1 VPHAK
6 QSLANKT
13 VRFQIRHA
21 YSFVGGIVLGP
32 FTHVS
37 DVLCFSHLRWNF
49 VFQRPQHLL
58 TRCARHR
65 RVFVIEEPM
74 FDTVDAPYMTLAD
87 AQPRVHVM
95 VPHLRESDRDR
106 EADIQRRLLD
116 EVIAREDICPE
127 VLWYYTPMSL
137 RFSDHLNAPAV
148 VYDCMDELSNFA
160 GAPPG
165 LREAERALLR
175 RAGVVF
181 TGGRSLH
188 EAKKDLHQ
196 NIHPFPSSVDVDHFA
211 KARSGNSPEPS
222 DQDGLPH
229 PRIGFFG
236 VLDERFDSD
245 LVGGLARLRAH
256 YHFVL
261 LGPVVK
267 IEPSSL
273 PAASN
278 IHYLG
283 QKSYAELPQ
292 YLGGWDVAMLPFAR
306 NESTRYISPTKTPE
320 YLAGGRPV
328 VSTSITDVVH
338 PYGDLGLCRIADTPE
353 EFAEA
358 IDAAL
363 TEDPV
368 ARQQA
373 ADTLLA
379 TMSWDATW
387 QAMSDHIDAL
397 CGKDSATCSI
407 TSSLVPASPAPL
419 WPSASPRPLEKR
431 F

>member
-1 VPHAK
+1 M
-6 QSLANKT
+6 
-13 VRFQIRHA
+13 IR
-21 YSFVGGIVLGP
+21 
-32 FTHVS
+32 
-37 DVLCFSHLRWNF
+37 DVICFSHLRWNF

-65 RVFVIEEPM
+65 RVFFVEEPL
-74 FDTVDAPYMTLAD
+74 FDATDRSSVTVTE
-87 AQPRVHVM
+87 AQPQVYVV
-95 VPHLRESDRDR
+95 VPHLTDSDRSR
-106 EADIQRRLLD
+106 AAEIQRQLLD
-116 EVIAREDICPE
+116 EMIESEGVRPE

-137 RFSDHLNAPAV
+137 HFSDHLQAPAV

-165 LREAERALLR
+165 LREAERVLLE

-181 TGGRSLH
+181 TGGRSLY
-188 EAKKDLHQ
+188 EAKKHLHP
-196 NIHPFPSSVDVDHFA
+196 NIHPFPSSVDVKHFA
-211 KARSGNSPEPS
+211 RARANDAGEPADQSPI
-222 DQDGLPH
+222 PH

-236 VLDERFDSD
+236 VLDERLDRD
-245 LVGGLARLRAH
+245 LIAGVAALRPDWH
-256 YHFVL
+256 LVL

-267 IEPSSL
+267 IDPSAL
-273 PAASN
+273 PQAAN

-283 QKSYAELPQ
+283 QKSYAELPR
-292 YLGGWDVAMLPFAR
+292 YLSGWDVAMLPFAR
-306 NESTRYISPTKTPE
+306 NDATRYISPTKTPE

-338 PYGDLGLCRIADTPE
+338 PYGDLGLARIADTPE
-353 EFAEA
+353 EFAAA

-363 TEDPV
+363 AEDP
-368 ARQQA
+368 APRLRA

-387 QAMSDHIDAL
+387 QAMSDHLDSL

-407 TSSLVPASPAPL
+407 TSSLVPASPARL
-419 WPSASPRPLEKR
+419 WPNASPQALEKR
-431 F
+431 Y

>member
-1 VPHAK
+1 VNGD
-6 QSLANKT
+6 L
-13 VRFQIRHA
+13 
-21 YSFVGGIVLGP
+21 
-32 FTHVS
+32 
-37 DVLCFSHLRWNF
+37 LCFSHLRWNF

-58 TRCARHR
+58 TRCARDR
-65 RVFVIEEPM
+65 RVFVVEEPV
-74 FDTVDAPYMTLAD
+74 FDTAD
-87 AQPRVHVM
+87 RPHITITDGASGVRVV
-95 VPHLRESDRDR
+95 VPHLRELDRKR
-106 EADIQRRLLD
+106 EGDVQRRLLD
-116 EVIAREDICPE
+116 DLIVREHVRPE

-181 TGGRSLH
+181 TGGRSLY
-188 EAKKDLHQ
+188 EAKKQLHQ

-211 KARSGNSPEPS
+211 TARSGNLPEPP
-222 DQDGLPH
+222 DQTGLPH

-236 VLDERFDSD
+236 VLDERLDRD
-245 LVGGLARLRAH
+245 LIAGLADLRPH
-256 YHFVL
+256 YQFVL

-267 IEPSSL
+267 IDPASL
-273 PAASN
+273 PHAPN

-283 QKSYAELPQ
+283 QKSYTELPQ
-292 YLGGWDVAMLPFAR
+292 YLAGWDVAMLPFAR
-306 NESTRYISPTKTPE
+306 NDATRYISPTKTPE

-338 PYGDLGLCRIADTPE
+338 PYGDLELCRIADTPQ

-363 TEDPV
+363 VEDAV
-368 ARQQA
+368 ARQQT
-373 ADTLLA
+373 ADALLA

-397 CGKDSATCSI
+397 CGKDSAACSI
-407 TSSLVPASPAPL
+407 ISSWVPGLPAPSS
-419 WPSASPRPLEKR
+419 PSASPQALEKR

>member
-1 VPHAK
+1 VA
-6 QSLANKT
+6 
-13 VRFQIRHA
+13 
-21 YSFVGGIVLGP
+21 G
-32 FTHVS
+32 

-58 TRCARHR
+58 SRCARHR
-65 RVFVIEEPM
+65 RVFIIEEPI
-74 FDTVDAPYMTLAD
+74 FDAIDAPDATVTD
-87 AQPRVHVM
+87 AQPRVRVV
-95 VPHLRESDRDR
+95 VPHLRESDREHD
-106 EADIQRRLLD
+106 ADVQRLLID
-116 EVIAREDICPE
+116 DLIAREHIRAD

-137 RFSDHLNAPAV
+137 RFSDHLSAPAI

-165 LREAERALLR
+165 LREAERELLR

-181 TGGRSLH
+181 TGGRSLY
-188 EAKKDLHQ
+188 EAKKQLHQ

-211 KARSGNSPEPS
+211 RARAGRSGEPR
-222 DQDGLPH
+222 DQGSVPH

-236 VLDERFDSD
+236 VLDERLDRE
-245 LVGGLARLRAH
+245 LIAGLARLRPQ

-267 IEPSSL
+267 IDPSSL
-273 PAASN
+273 PQAPN

-292 YLGGWDVAMLPFAR
+292 YLGGWNVAMLPFAR
-306 NESTRYISPTKTPE
+306 NDATRYISPTKTPE

-353 EFAEA
+353 EFAGA

-363 TEDPV
+363 VEDP
-368 ARQQA
+368 ASRQQT
-373 ADTLLA
+373 ADALLA

-407 TSSLVPASPAPL
+407 TSSLVPDSPARL
-419 WPSASPRPLEKR
+419 WPSVSPQALGKR

>member
-1 VPHAK
+1 M
-6 QSLANKT
+6 
-13 VRFQIRHA
+13 
-21 YSFVGGIVLGP
+21 
-32 FTHVS
+32 
-37 DVLCFSHLRWNF
+37 
-49 VFQRPQHLL
+49 
-58 TRCARHR
+58 
-65 RVFVIEEPM
+65 IEEPI
-74 FDTVDAPYMTLAD
+74 FDAGDAAHATVTD
-87 AQPRVHVM
+87 AQPRLHVV
-95 VPHLRESDRDR
+95 VPHLRECDRAHD
-106 EADIQRRLLD
+106 ADVQRDLLD
-116 EVIAREDICPE
+116 DVIARDQIRPD

-137 RFSDHLNAPAV
+137 RFSDHLKAPAV

-181 TGGRSLH
+181 AGGRSLY
-188 EAKKDLHQ
+188 EAKKHLHD
-196 NIHPFPSSVDVDHFA
+196 NIHPFPSSVDIAHFA
-211 KARSGNSPEPS
+211 AARSNNFGEPE
-222 DQDGLPH
+222 DQAGLPH

-236 VLDERFDSD
+236 VLDERLDRD
-245 LVGGLARLRAH
+245 LIAGIAHLRPQ

-273 PAASN
+273 PQARN

-283 QKSYAELPQ
+283 QKSYGELPQ
-292 YLGGWDVAMLPFAR
+292 YLGGWDAAMLPFAR
-306 NESTRYISPTKTPE
+306 NDTTRYISPTKTPE

-338 PYGDLGLCRIADTPE
+338 PYRDLGLCRIADTPQ
-353 EFAEA
+353 EFAQA

-363 TEDPV
+363 AEDPI

-373 ADTLLA
+373 ADRLLA

-387 QAMSDHIDAL
+387 QAMSEHIDAL
-397 CGKDSATCSI
+397 CGKDSASCSI
-407 TSSLVPASPAPL
+407 TSSLVPGSPAPL
-419 WPSASPRPLEKR
+419 WPSGSPQALEKR

>member
-1 VPHAK
+1 V
-6 QSLANKT
+6 T
-13 VRFQIRHA
+13 R
-21 YSFVGGIVLGP
+21 
-32 FTHVS
+32 

-58 TRCARHR
+58 SRCARDR
-65 RVFVIEEPM
+65 RVFIIEEPV
-74 FDTVDAPYMTLAD
+74 VDAGEAPHATVTHAHP
-87 AQPRVHVM
+87 QIRIV
-95 VPHLRESDRDR
+95 VPHLRESDRADDR
-106 EADIQRRLLD
+106 DVQRRLLD
-116 EVIAREDICPE
+116 DVIASEHIRPE

-137 RFSDHLNAPAV
+137 RFSDHLDAPAV

-165 LREAERALLR
+165 IRDAESALLR

-181 TGGRSLH
+181 TGGRSLY
-188 EAKKDLHQ
+188 EAKKHLHP
-196 NIHPFPSSVDVDHFA
+196 NIHPFPSSVDVDHFSA
-211 KARSGNSPEPS
+211 ARSGNLREPP
-222 DQDGLPH
+222 DQAGLPH
-229 PRIGFFG
+229 PRVGFFG
-236 VLDERFDSD
+236 VLDERLDRTLID
-245 LVGGLARLRAH
+245 GLARLRPE

-267 IEPSSL
+267 IDPSSL
-273 PAASN
+273 PQASN

-292 YLGGWDVAMLPFAR
+292 YLAGWDVAMLPFAR
-306 NESTRYISPTKTPE
+306 NDATRYISPTKTPE

-338 PYGDLGLCRIADTPE
+338 PYGDLRLCRIADTPQD
-353 EFAEA
+353 FAEA

-363 TEDPV
+363 AEDPI
-368 ARQQA
+368 ARQHA

-397 CGKDSATCSI
+397 CGKDSAPCSI
-407 TSSLVPASPAPL
+407 TSSLVPASPAPS
-419 WPSASPRPLEKR
+419 WPSVSPPALEKR

>member
-1 VPHAK
+1 M
-6 QSLANKT
+6 T
-13 VRFQIRHA
+13 R
-21 YSFVGGIVLGP
+21 
-32 FTHVS
+32 

-58 TRCARHR
+58 SRCARTR
-65 RVFVIEEPM
+65 RVFVIEEPL
-74 FDTVDAPYMTLAD
+74 FDAPGSPYASVSE
-87 AQPRVHVM
+87 AAGQVHVV
-95 VPHLRESDRDR
+95 VPHLRESDRECD
-106 EADIQRRLLD
+106 ADVQRRLLD
-116 EVIAREDICPE
+116 DVIAMRDIRPD

-137 RFSDHLNAPAV
+137 RFSDHVSAPAI

-165 LREAERALLR
+165 LRAAERALLR

-181 TGGRSLH
+181 TGGRSLY
-188 EAKKDLHQ
+188 EAKKHLHH

-211 KARSGNSPEPS
+211 TARCGNLREPA
-222 DQDGLPH
+222 DQADVPL

-236 VLDERFDSD
+236 VLDERLDRE
-245 LVGGLARLRAH
+245 LIAGLAQLRPQ

-273 PAASN
+273 PQAAN

-283 QKSYAELPQ
+283 QKSYAELPR

-306 NESTRYISPTKTPE
+306 NDATRYISPTKTPE

-338 PYGDLGLCRIADTPE
+338 PYADLGLCRIADTPQ
-353 EFAEA
+353 EFTEA

-363 TEDPV
+363 ADDPV
-368 ARQQA
+368 ARQIA

-407 TSSLVPASPAPL
+407 TSSLVPGSPARS
-419 WPSASPRPLEKR
+419 WPSVSPPALEKR

>member
-1 VPHAK
+1 V
-6 QSLANKT
+6 T
-13 VRFQIRHA
+13 R
-21 YSFVGGIVLGP
+21 
-32 FTHVS
+32 

-58 TRCARHR
+58 SRCARDR
-65 RVFVIEEPM
+65 RVFIIEEPV
-74 FDTVDAPYMTLAD
+74 FDSNDAHATVTDAHPHIHI
-87 AQPRVHVM
+87 V
-95 VPHLRESDRDR
+95 VPHLRESDW
-106 EADIQRRLLD
+106 ADDQDVQRRLLD
-116 EVIAREDICPE
+116 DVIASEHIRPE

-137 RFSDHLNAPAV
+137 RFSGHLDAPAV

-165 LREAERALLR
+165 IRDAEAALLR

-181 TGGRSLH
+181 TGGRSLY
-188 EAKKDLHQ
+188 EAKKHLHP
-196 NIHPFPSSVDVDHFA
+196 NIHPFPSSVDVDHFFA
-211 KARSGNSPEPS
+211 ARSGDLREPS
-222 DQDGLPH
+222 DQASLPH

-236 VLDERFDSD
+236 VLDERLDTD
-245 LVGGLARLRAH
+245 LIDGLARLRPE

-267 IEPSSL
+267 IDPSSL
-273 PAASN
+273 PQASN

-292 YLGGWDVAMLPFAR
+292 YLAGWDVAMLPFAR
-306 NESTRYISPTKTPE
+306 NDATRYISPTKTPE

-338 PYGDLGLCRIADTPE
+338 PYGDLGLCRIADTPQD
-353 EFAEA
+353 FVEA

-363 TEDPV
+363 AEDPD
-368 ARQQA
+368 ARQQT

-407 TSSLVPASPAPL
+407 TSSLVPGSPAPL
-419 WPSASPRPLEKR
+419 WPSASPQAQEKR

>member
-1 VPHAK
+1 
-6 QSLANKT
+6 
-13 VRFQIRHA
+13 VR
-21 YSFVGGIVLGP
+21 VV
-32 FTHVS
+32 
-37 DVLCFSHLRWNF
+37 
-49 VFQRPQHLL
+49 
-58 TRCARHR
+58 
-65 RVFVIEEPM
+65 
-74 FDTVDAPYMTLAD
+74 
-87 AQPRVHVM
+87 
-95 VPHLRESDRDR
+95 VPHLRELDRER
-106 EADIQRRLLD
+106 EADVQRRLLD
-116 EVIAREDICPE
+116 DLIVREQVRPE

-137 RFSDHLNAPAV
+137 RFSDHLHAPAV

-165 LREAERALLR
+165 LRDAERALLR

-181 TGGRSLH
+181 TGGRSLY
-188 EAKKDLHQ
+188 EAKKQLHQ

-211 KARSGNSPEPS
+211 TARSGNLAEPP
-222 DQDGLPH
+222 DQTGLPH

-236 VLDERFDSD
+236 VLDERLDRD
-245 LVGGLARLRAH
+245 LIAGLADLRPQ
-256 YHFVL
+256 YQFVL

-267 IEPSSL
+267 IEPSAL
-273 PAASN
+273 PHAPN

-292 YLGGWDVAMLPFAR
+292 YLAGWDVAMLPFAR
-306 NESTRYISPTKTPE
+306 NDATRYISPTKTPE

-328 VSTSITDVVH
+328 VSTSIADVVH
-338 PYGDLGLCRIADTPE
+338 PYGDLGLCRIADTPQ

-363 TEDPV
+363 AEDAV
-368 ARQQA
+368 ARQQT

-397 CGKDSATCSI
+397 CGKDSAACSI
-407 TSSLVPASPAPL
+407 ISSLVPGLPAPS
-419 WPSASPRPLEKR
+419 WPSVSPQAPEKR